1 MSSRIISQ
9 TLRNDSLLTWQTAAA
24 FCWRYPAPAWP
35 AERRGLLFALNT
47 LYQQHNKA
55 DTDAPRIIG
64 IPILETISIPNAVVV
79 PRQSQ
84 ESWSTFHITCRR
96 EYDAP
101 ALCFGDFQVDP
112 ARYTTRRML
121 VIKQGI
127 AVTPPISIKYREYP
141 QSRR

>member
-9 TLRNDSLLTWQTAAA
+9 TLRNDSLLTGETAVA

-35 AERRGLLFALNT
+35 AARAGLFFALNA
-47 LYQQHNKA
+47 LHQKHNKA
-55 DTDAPRIIG
+55 DTTLPRIIG
-64 IPILETISIPNAVVV
+64 MPILETISIPNAVLV
-79 PRQSQ
+79 PRQLP
-84 ESWSTFHITCRR
+84 ESWSTSHTTCRR
-96 EYDAP
+96 DTDAP

-112 ARYTTRRML
+112 ARYTPARML

-127 AVTPPISIKYREYP
+127 AVTPPISINTGEYP